1 MSVSANGSSGG
12 GADTLALTP
21 EERARIERL
30 IGRAPTRV
38 ELHLFDVQWSEHC
51 SYKSSR
57 ALLKELPTDA
67 PTVILGPGEDSGILR
82 LAEWEGR
89 EWALVVAHE
98 SHNHP
103 SQVVPE
109 EGAATGIG
117 GIVRDVSCMGAE
129 VIAVMDGLRFGDPSG
144 ARGRRAVEI
153 ARGVVS
159 GIWHYG
165 NAIGVPN
172 VGGDTFFHPS
182 FDENCLVNVVAAG
195 LVPSDEIVRSA
206 VPQAARHED
215 YVLILLGK
223 PTDWSGMGGA
233 TLASRVLDE
242 KKDETDRGAV
252 QAADPFLKRVLFE
265 ANREVFRRLHE
276 AKIPFGMKDLG
287 AGGVG
292 GMSAEIAAKGGF
304 GMEVDLDRVLRVDP
318 DLPAEVIAC
327 AETQERFGIVVP
339 ARIAGDVLAIYNEMF
354 ALPVVH
360 HGAGASVIG
369 RVLRE
374 PVYRLLRGG
383 EVVADVSI
391 EALVEGIRV
400 ERTARKRERAAGGVD
415 AAAGAPAAHIMT
427 TGGGGAEAGSS
438 PLALLANAIGS
449 THLASRALVHRYYDT
464 EVQARAVVRPGE
476 ADAAILRPV
485 PGAPFA
491 VAFSLDGNPRL
502 GLIDPFA
509 AAMHAVCEGVRNV
522 VAAGATPIGLTDC
535 LNFGSPED
543 PEVYWD
549 FQESIRGLA
558 LAARTLGLRDHPE
571 SALPFVSGNVSFYN
585 QSVSGRAIAPSPIIG
600 TFGLVEEIAYATT
613 LSLKAA
619 GDLIVLIG
627 PRSAELGGT
636 LYADLVGMRGA
647 SRIAPADVEG
657 ERARARLVESAIR
670 AGIVRTAHDISE
682 GGLIVAAFEM
692 AVGARAGM
700 NAGLRLDRAAFPR
713 DLSDD
718 AILWSESGG
727 YLLEV
732 APRDRDALDALAQR
746 HDVEARVVGEVT
758 SDGRLQLAGFAVAG
772 NATFA
777 EIGALRGPW
786 ESGLGAIFGD
796 YTRDAS
802 EGAAR

>member
-1 MSVSANGSSGG
+1 VSAGGGG
-12 GADTLALTP
+12 GADTLALTAD
-21 EERARIERL
+21 ERARIERL
-30 IGRAPTRV
+30 IGRPPTRV

-67 PTVILGPGEDSGILR
+67 PTVILGPGEDAGILR
-82 LAEWEGR
+82 LPEWEGR

-129 VIAVMDGLRFGDPSG
+129 VIAVMDGLRFGDPHG
-144 ARGRRAVEI
+144 ARGRRVVEI

-172 VGGDTFFHPS
+172 LGGDTVFHPS

-195 LVPSDEIVRSA
+195 LVPSDEIVRSS
-206 VPQAARHED
+206 VPQAARDED

-304 GMEVDLDRVLRVDP
+304 GMEVDLDRVLRVDA

-374 PVYRLLRGG
+374 PVYRLLRRG
-383 EVVADVSI
+383 EAVADVSI

-400 ERTARKRERAAGGVD
+400 ERAAKPRERA
-415 AAAGAPAAHIMT
+415 
-427 TGGGGAEAGSS
+427 GGGANAAAARPS
-438 PLALLANAIGS
+438 PLALLADAIGS
-449 THLASRALVHRYYDT
+449 PQLASRALVHRYYDT

-485 PGAPFA
+485 PGAPFG

-600 TFGLVEEIAYATT
+600 TFGLVEEIAHATT

-619 GDLIVLIG
+619 GDLIVLVG

-636 LYADLVGMRGA
+636 LYAELVGMRDA
-647 SRIAPADVEG
+647 SRIAPADLEG

-670 AGIVRTAHDISE
+670 AGIVRAAHDISE

-692 AVGARAGM
+692 AVGSRAGM
-700 NAGLRLDRAAFPR
+700 NAGLRLERATLPR

-732 APRDRDALDALAQR
+732 APRDRDALDALAER
-746 HDVEARVVGEVT
+746 HDVEARVIGEVT
-758 SDGRLQLAGFAVAG
+758 SDGRLHLEGFATAG
-772 NATFA
+772 DAAFA
-777 EIGALRGPW
+777 EIDALRSKW
-786 ESGLGAIFGD
+786 ERGLGAIFGD
-796 YTRDAS
+796 YTGGSR
-802 EGAAR
+802 EGS